1 MIGADCS
8 LLRQPSFF
16 GVNNMQNKFTRLKWA
31 AYTANI
37 SMSVVACLS
46 PLLFVTF
53 RTLYGISYTLLGTLV
68 LINFITQLAVDLLL
82 SFFPHKFNI
91 EKTVRRIPV
100 LVTIGLGVYAL
111 FPFVFPNHVYAG
123 LVLGTVIFSASS
135 GFNEVLANPVI
146 LSIPSDDPDRELSRL
161 HSTYAWGIVG
171 VIIVG
176 TLFLLAFGNRN
187 WQYLVLLY
195 MLVPIS
201 SIILFSLTDMPH
213 IDTLEKASGALK
225 LLKNKTLWLCVAA
238 IFFGGAA
245 EITMTQW
252 CTAYLEQSLKMPK
265 VLADLLGLA
274 LFAVALGLGRTL
286 YAAKGKNIGR
296 VLVWGSV
303 GAFLCYAIAAFTNVA
318 AIGLV
323 ACVFTGFCVSMLW
336 PGSIL
341 VSSEN
346 FSEGGVFIFAMMAS
360 GGDLGAAIGPQLLG
374 VVTDAAIAS
383 PAVSSFA
390 VQLSLTAEQLAMK
403 IGILSGAIFPL
414 LAIPLMWVL
423 AKKQK

>member
-1 MIGADCS
+1 MKINYTC
-8 LLRQPSFF
+8 
-16 GVNNMQNKFTRLKWA
+16 LKWA

-53 RTLYGISYTLLGTLV
+53 RTLYGISYTKLGLLV
-68 LINFITQLAVDLLL
+68 LINFITQLSVDLLL

-91 EKTVRRIPV
+91 EKTVRIIPV
-100 LVTIGLGVYAL
+100 LVTTGLGVYAF
-111 FPFVFPNHVYAG
+111 FPFAFPNHVYIG

-146 LSIPSDDPDRELSRL
+146 LSIPSDDPDRELSKL

-171 VIIVG
+171 VIIVA
-176 TLFLLAFGNRN
+176 TLFLLAFGSKN
-187 WQYLVLLY
+187 WQYMALLF

-201 SIILFSLTDMPH
+201 SIVLFSSTGMPQ
-213 IDTLEKASGALK
+213 IATLEKASGIGRFI
-225 LLKNKTLWLCVAA
+225 KNKTLWLCVAA

-245 EITMTQW
+245 EVTMTQW
-252 CTAYLEQSLKMPK
+252 CSAYLEQSLGIQK
-265 VLADLLGLA
+265 VWGDLLGMS

-296 VLVWGSV
+296 VLVLGAM
-303 GAFLCYAIAAFTNVA
+303 GAFLCYILAAFTNVA
-318 AIGLV
+318 VIGLF
-323 ACVFTGFCVSMLW
+323 ACAFTGFCVSMLW

-341 VSSEN
+341 VSSDK
-346 FSEGGVFIFAMMAS
+346 FKSGGVFIFAMMAA

-374 VVTDAAIAS
+374 AVTDKAMTVSAVTEYAA
-383 PAVSSFA
+383 
-390 VQLSLTAEQLAMK
+390 QLSLTAEQLSMK
-403 IGILSGAIFPL
+403 IGIFTGAVFPL
-414 LAIPLMWVL
+414 LAIPFMW
-423 AKKQK
+423 AITKKQK